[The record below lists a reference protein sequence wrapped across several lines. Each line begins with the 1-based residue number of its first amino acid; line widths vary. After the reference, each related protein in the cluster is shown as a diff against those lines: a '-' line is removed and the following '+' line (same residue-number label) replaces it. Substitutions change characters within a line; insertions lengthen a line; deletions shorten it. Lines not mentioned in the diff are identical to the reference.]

1 MDPKSSPPLR
11 KVKRFYFDY
20 QGNTLVPSATSGPR
34 KLKPL
39 LRIDF
44 KSPKEDYIFVQEIRP
59 EQGTLVCRRKNRF
72 HIAVIRESYSPTPLH
87 TLEVLA
93 QVQHPN
99 IADILDVY
107 FHDNQLFIVSEHL
120 DISLLDLE
128 FSKLAPEEWEIATIA
143 AEVTLL

>member
-1 MDPKSSPPLR
+1 MDPKSPPLR
-11 KVKRFYFDY
+11 KVKPFYFDY
-20 QGNTLVPSATSGPR
+20 KGSTPVPSATSGPR

-120 DISLLDLE
+120 DVSLLDLE